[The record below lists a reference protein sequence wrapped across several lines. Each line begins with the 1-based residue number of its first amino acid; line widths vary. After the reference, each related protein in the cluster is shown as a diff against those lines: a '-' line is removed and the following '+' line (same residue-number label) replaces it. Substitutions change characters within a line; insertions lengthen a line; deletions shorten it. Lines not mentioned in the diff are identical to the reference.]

1 MENQNLESAE
11 GAAPGK
17 KRKLKK
23 IIVLFLALVMLCGA
37 GAGGFYF
44 WRLKSA
50 QTAEE
55 GEEASESSGEKSKK
69 SKSKKGEEEKS
80 NDAEDEESASETA
93 DGEPDS
99 EEKNVKHI
107 LELQPFIVNLADED
121 QARYLRLTV
130 SLGLGG
136 EAKESEKPD
145 LIFTTRARNAIL
157 AVLSIKKSGD
167 ILSGEGKNKLRKEL
181 LEAAQAV
188 SGDAEV
194 SAVYITEF
202 IVQL

>member
-11 GAAPGK
+11 GAAPGG

-23 IIVLFLALVMLCGA
+23 IIVLFLALLLLGGG

-44 WRLKSA
+44 WRMKSA
-50 QTAEE
+50 AAAEE
-55 GEEASESSGEKSKK
+55 GEEASGEKSKK

-80 NDAEDEESASETA
+80 NEAGEEESETETA
-93 DGEPDS
+93 DGESES
-99 EEKNVKHI
+99 EEENVKHI
-107 LELQPFIVNLADED
+107 LELQPFIVNLADQD
-121 QARYLRLTV
+121 QARYLRLTL

-136 EAKESEKPD
+136 EEKESEKPD
-145 LIFTTRARNAIL
+145 LIFTTKARNAIL
-157 AVLSIKKSGD
+157 AVLSTKKSED
-167 ILSGEGKNKLRKEL
+167 ILSGEGKSKLRKEL
-181 LEAAQAV
+181 LEAAQSV
-188 SGDAEV
+188 SGESEV